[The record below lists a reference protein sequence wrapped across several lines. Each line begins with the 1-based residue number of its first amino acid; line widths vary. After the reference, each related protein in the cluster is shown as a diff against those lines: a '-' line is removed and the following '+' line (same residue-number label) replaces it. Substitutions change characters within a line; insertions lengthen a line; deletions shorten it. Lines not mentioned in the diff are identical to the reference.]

1 MTPLLEPSPDLG
13 YNGPCSDG
21 APFVD
26 SGTEG
31 VEVVEERRRREIAA
45 AFRAAL
51 PHMIPILASVPLL
64 GVAYGVLMHTHGYGA
79 LWSTL
84 MSAIAFCGSMQF
96 AAIPMLVTGF
106 MPFQA
111 FVLSFLVNARHL
123 FYGISMLER
132 YRGMGRA
139 KLFLVYLLCDETFSI
154 CCTVNPPA
162 DVRRKDFFIWVSLLM
177 YLLWV
182 GGTFFGGF
190 LGNFITF
197 DTTGL
202 DFTLTALFI
211 VLFTEQCRERRNR
224 PAAAIGVGCSVVCLL
239 LFGPQRFIIPAMA
252 LMLVLLMTGRRR
264 AWF

>member
-1 MTPLLEPSPDLG
+1 
-13 YNGPCSDG
+13 
-21 APFVD
+21 
-26 SGTEG
+26 
-31 VEVVEERRRREIAA
+31 VEVVEEHRRREIAA

-252 LMLVLLMTGRRR
+252 LMLVLLMAGRRR